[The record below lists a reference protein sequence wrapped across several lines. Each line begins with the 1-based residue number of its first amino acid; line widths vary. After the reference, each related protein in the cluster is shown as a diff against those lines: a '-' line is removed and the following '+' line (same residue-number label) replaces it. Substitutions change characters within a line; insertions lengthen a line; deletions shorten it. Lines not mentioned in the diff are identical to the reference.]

1 MNLTLSDVLKL
12 TGGKLINETP
22 EIEISGVATLD
33 GAVTGEIAF
42 LGNEKY
48 FNDFLATK
56 ASAVLVPPSL
66 PQSQTSESSPAALM
80 HPPSCRGPP
89 WKTCCA
95 HTPPSPARTT
105 PPRAV

>member
-1 MNLTLSDVLKL
+1 MCCASGPGAAGVL
-12 TGGKLINETP
+12 GSIASSRGEVGAGVRA
-22 EIEISGVATLD
+22 EGRVSARRGCSGS
-33 GAVTGEIAF
+33 
-42 LGNEKY
+42 
-48 FNDFLATK
+48 LA
-56 ASAVLVPPSL
+56 SQLVPPSL